1 MKKRYL
7 LFVLCAFFAIF
18 GLASCKTDKEDPNK
32 TDQVT
37 EYTVT
42 FQANG
47 GSTVQSKTI
56 KEGQKV
62 TKPTDPTREGYDFKG
77 WYKESAC
84 TNEWK
89 FDTDTV
95 TGNITLYAKWEAK
108 QVTPPTEKYTITYVS
123 EHGTAPDKVNEA
135 TTLPATLPTVADV
148 EGWHFVGWY
157 LEETFETEAIPGT
170 TLTAN
175 ITLYAKWEAKQI
187 VETKYSI
194 TYVSEHGTAPE
205 KVNEATALPAT
216 LPTVADVE
224 GWHFVG
230 WYLEDTFETEAEAGT
245 TLTANITLYAK
256 WEIVTYSITYV
267 TEHGTAPEKVNEATT
282 LPATLPS
289 LSDTEEWRFAGW
301 YLDASLKT
309 KAEAGA
315 TLTANTTLYAKW
327 ESKYEQV
334 ITEVYWLDQTYDTA
348 TGSTYNNVDVL
359 SGATLD
365 TSTKSIKVNSGQT
378 LALPRLKTNG
388 VTTGVSLPTTY
399 VKGEKISGTP
409 TAKGI
414 KVTVAGAGKIHFY
427 VAAAGSGERTLALI
441 NAEGTIIDFV
451 TTTNSSMFEYTW
463 DLPAEGV
470 YYFVNSNGY
479 NFYYIETEVKA
490 LVSQAVGISVSSK
503 GTVDFLEGMEKDF
516 SNLQLT
522 TDYENGSKRSLALD
536 DVTIT
541 TDYDK
546 TTPGVYTVQIQ
557 SKENS
562 SFTTSYTVTVY
573 SFVGVELG
581 LDKTVLGGSSS
592 AGNQQYVNKTV
603 QRVYK
608 KGASLN
614 HNNMTVIVI
623 GKNSAGEEHRFILAA
638 DSTAI
643 TYDKNHTFVSN
654 TAGDYEIVVEV
665 AFNGIAKT
673 DSYDVSVVDVAVCV
687 ENEVIQLHV
696 DGAYTGEIGA
706 AVDGANNFKTIQ
718 QALDFLGT
726 LSSAEL
732 QNKSILLTLAAGT
745 YNEKIELT
753 YPNMTIRGAGKET
766 TKIEWD
772 SLYGVPDKSGYIQT
786 TDSTATVNVR
796 DTAKNMLIE
805 DVTISNYWN
814 SKAVF
819 DADLGTN
826 YPEHR
831 ALALLVQSDQFIM
844 KNGKLLGY
852 QDTLELFTGRQVFF
866 NTYISGTTDFIFGT
880 NNTTYFKGCEI
891 HSITSGK
898 TDGGYITA
906 FKGCNKGANDYV
918 TYGAIF
924 DECTFTADADVVTN
938 KNTAIARPW
947 GAYAAVMIM
956 NSSLDGHISTK
967 AFSGSAEKNCRY
979 VTMSGNAPTL
989 ATVKFFEYNNTGAG
1003 SISASQAGVTVLTEW
1018 TQAAKYADFSIIF
1031 ATTNGA
1037 LSGAYTSAWNPTL
1050 E

>member
-1 MKKRYL
+1 
-7 LFVLCAFFAIF
+7 
-18 GLASCKTDKEDPNK
+18 
-32 TDQVT
+32 
-37 EYTVT
+37 
-42 FQANG
+42 
-47 GSTVQSKTI
+47 
-56 KEGQKV
+56 
-62 TKPTDPTREGYDFKG
+62 
-77 WYKESAC
+77 
-84 TNEWK
+84 
-89 FDTDTV
+89 
-95 TGNITLYAKWEAK
+95 
-108 QVTPPTEKYTITYVS
+108 
-123 EHGTAPDKVNEA
+123 
-135 TTLPATLPTVADV
+135 LPATLPPVADV
-148 EGWHFVGWY
+148 AGWHFVGWY
-157 LEETFETEAIPGT
+157 TTENFAEGSEAVAGA

-175 ITLYAKWEAKQI
+175 ITLYAKWEA
-187 VETKYSI
+187 VTYSI
-194 TYVSEHGTAPE
+194 TYNMHGHGTAPAN
-205 KVNEATALPAT
+205 VAEATALPAT
-216 LPTVADVE
+216 LPPIADE
-224 GWHFVG
+224 
-230 WYLEDTFETEAEAGT
+230 ED
-245 TLTANITLYAK
+245 
-256 WEIVTYSITYV
+256 
-267 TEHGTAPEKVNEATT
+267 
-282 LPATLPS
+282 
-289 LSDTEEWRFAGW
+289 WRFAGW
-301 YLDASLKT
+301 YLDSTFKT

-315 TLTANTTLYAKW
+315 ALTANATLHAKW

-334 ITEVYWLDQTYDTA
+334 VTEVYWLDQTYDTA
-348 TGSTYNNVDVL
+348 NGSTYSNVDVL

-388 VTTGVSLPTTY
+388 GTSGVSLPGTY

-427 VAAAGSGERTLALI
+427 VAAAGSGARTLALI
-441 NAEGTIIDFV
+441 DAQGTIIDFV
-451 TTTNSSMFEYTW
+451 STTDSNMKEYTW
-463 DLPAEGV
+463 SLPAEGV
-470 YYFVNSNGY
+470 YYFVNSNGF
-479 NFYYIETEVKA
+479 NFYYIETDVKA
-490 LVSQAVGISVSSK
+490 LVSQATGISVSSK
-503 GTVDFLEGMEKDF
+503 GTVDYLEGTEKDF

-522 TDYENGSKRSLALD
+522 TDYENGSKRPLALE

-546 TTPGVYTVQIQ
+546 TVPGVYTVQIQ
-557 SKENS
+557 SKENP

-573 SFVGVELG
+573 SFAGIELG
-581 LDKTVLGGSSS
+581 FDKTVLGGSSS
-592 AGNQQYVNKTV
+592 AGNQQYINKTV

-614 HNNMTVIVI
+614 HNNLTVIAI
-623 GKNSAGEEHRFILAA
+623 GKDSANKEHRFILDAN
-638 DSTAI
+638 STAI
-643 TYDKNHTFVSN
+643 NYDKNNAFVSS
-654 TAGDYEIVVEV
+654 TAGDYEIVVGV
-665 AFNGIAKT
+665 TFNGITKT
-673 DSYDVSVVDVAVCV
+673 DSYDVSVVDAAVCV
-687 ENEVIQLHV
+687 ENDVIQLHA
-696 DGAYTGEIGA
+696 DGAYAGVIGD

-726 LSSAEL
+726 LSSTEL
-732 QNKSILLTLAAGT
+732 QNKSILLTLAEGT
-745 YNEKIELT
+745 YKEKIELT

-796 DTAKNMLIE
+796 HTAKNVLIE

-819 DADLGTN
+819 DADLGAN

-880 NNTTYFKGCEI
+880 NNTTYFKGCQI

-906 FKGCNKGANDYV
+906 FKGCNKGENDYV

-924 DECTFTADADVVTN
+924 DECTFTADADVVAN

-947 GAYAAVMIM
+947 GKYAAVMVM
-956 NSSLDGHISTK
+956 NSSLDGHISTT
-967 AFSGSAEKNCRY
+967 AFNGSAEKNCRY
-979 VTMSGNAPTL
+979 VIMSGNAPTL

-1003 SISASQAGVTVLTEW
+1003 SISANQSGVTVLTEW
-1018 TQAAKYADFSIIF
+1018 SQAAKYADFSVIF

-1037 LSGAYTSAWNPTL
+1037 LSGAYTSVWNPTL